1 METRVRVMGLEID
14 VLPEETL
21 QSQLNE
27 YLTNDYLNIVHIVS
41 VDYAEEEPSDEV
53 RMAHAE
59 ADLILPG
66 EKAVLNAHHGDVLE
80 AGGMVVDCH
89 SILNV
94 IRNTPVAGK
103 KVYYVMR
110 NKNEAKGFYGLIQ
123 GSQLGVDCVGIH
135 VEEGNITEEA
145 LINDINTLLPDIV
158 VVGLEKETQEKW
170 ILENRQ
176 KINAKLCVC
185 IGGILPLIRG
195 EISHVPKL
203 FQLLH
208 AGEVYKKIR
217 KIPNSHSLRSRIF
230 KQKMAKY
237 NNKKQNE
244 D

>member
-1 METRVRVMGLEID
+1 METRIRVMGLEID

-21 QSQLNE
+21 QSQVNE
-27 YLTNDYLNIVHIVS
+27 YLSNDYLNIVHIVS
-41 VDYAEEEPSDEV
+41 VDYVEEELSDEV
-53 RMAHAE
+53 RKAHAE

-94 IRNTPVAGK
+94 IRKAELEDK

-123 GSQLGVDCVGIH
+123 SCHLGLDCVGIY
-135 VEEGNITEEA
+135 VEDGNMTEEA

-158 VVGLEKETQEKW
+158 VVGLDKENQEKW

-195 EISHVPKL
+195 EILHVPKL

-208 AGEVYKKIR
+208 VDAAYKKVR
-217 KIPNSHSLRSRIF
+217 KLPNSHSLRSRIF
-230 KQKMAKY
+230 KQKMADY